1 MFYLGYFKEIIDHM
15 EKKDFEFLDLI
26 HGSYYQ
32 KIKQKNTLHLMI
44 CSDGIAIRNSTQYTQ
59 FWPVLVG
66 LVELP
71 RSLRDSLKN
80 KMICGNNIIIP

>member
-1 MFYLGYFKEIIDHM
+1 
-15 EKKDFEFLDLI
+15 
-26 HGSYYQ
+26 
-32 KIKQKNTLHLMI
+32 MI

-80 KMICGNNIIIP
+80 KMICGNYKSIIFN